1 MIGLLEMRRR
11 SLQFALVA
19 AIFTLIAYL
28 VLMIDGLGVGL
39 NDLAGSA
46 VRRFD
51 ADAIAYADTAGR
63 SILRSELSAAAVER
77 ARDLPGVT
85 ASGPLAYTAATY
97 RDAAGAVESAALLGY
112 DPESIGEPPVLEGR
126 PLTDADVRAVL
137 ADRRFLDSSGLKVGD
152 IVTIEHRLASVE
164 YQIAG
169 AIDQGAFFFQPVLYG
184 LRESVLDLKYGPAT
198 GGERPA
204 ASIILLQGE
213 NLTGIH
219 GGFDIVDKATAFANI
234 EGVAGQAS
242 TVASLRVL
250 GYVIGAL
257 VIGAFFFVLTLQ
269 KVGQI
274 GVLKAVGA
282 SSGFIVRQL
291 LTQVMAVALIGLAVA
306 VPLAFLTDRAIEA
319 GGDVVPIGFTTGSL
333 VTTVVA
339 LLVTAIAG
347 ALVCARQVVR
357 VDPLI
362 ALGQQQ

>member
-1 MIGLLEMRRR
+1 MIGLLEVRRR
-11 SLQFALVA
+11 PLQFALIG

-51 ADAIAYADTAGR
+51 ADAIAYSDTAGR
-63 SILRSELSAAAVER
+63 SILRSELSAEAVER
-77 ARDLPGVT
+77 AGQLSGVT
-85 ASGPLAYTAATY
+85 AAGPLAYTATTY
-97 RDAAGAVESAALLGY
+97 RDADDGVESAALLGY
-112 DPESIGEPPVLEGR
+112 DPGTIGEPEVVAGR
-126 PLTDADVRAVL
+126 PLTPADGQAVL
-137 ADRRFLDSSGLKVGD
+137 ADRRFLESAGLKVGD
-152 IVTIEHRLASVE
+152 TLTIEQRLRSVQLE
-164 YQIAG
+164 IAG
-169 AIDQGAFFFQPVLYG
+169 EIDQGAFFFQPVLYA
-184 LRESVLDLKYGPAT
+184 LRDTVLDLKYGPDTA
-198 GGERPA
+198 GRPA
-204 ASIILLQGE
+204 ASIVLLQGE
-213 NLTGIH
+213 DLVGIH
-219 GGFDIVDKATAFANI
+219 DGFDVIDKATAFANI

-282 SSGFIVRQL
+282 SSGFIIRQL
-291 LTQVMAVALIGLAVA
+291 IAQVLVVSLLGLAVA
-306 VPLAFLTDRAIEA
+306 VPLAFLTDWAIEA
-319 GGDVVPIGFTTGSL
+319 GGDLVPIDFTTNSL
-333 VTTVVA
+333 LTTAVA
-339 LLVTAIAG
+339 LLVTAILG
-347 ALVCARQVVR
+347 ALVCARQVAR

>member
-1 MIGLLEMRRR
+1 MIGLIEMRRR
-11 SLQFALVA
+11 WFQFALVG

-63 SILRSELSAAAVER
+63 SILRSELSAAAVDR
-77 ARDLPGVT
+77 AGALPGVG
-85 ASGPLAYTAATY
+85 AAGPLAYTATTY
-97 RDAAGAVESAALLGY
+97 RDASGGVESAALLGY
-112 DPESIGEPPVLEGR
+112 DPGTIAAPEVVEGR
-126 PLTDADVRAVL
+126 PLTPADRQAVL
-137 ADRRFLDSSGLKVGD
+137 ADRRFLESAGLEVGD
-152 IVTIEHRLASVE
+152 TLTIEQRLNRVQLE
-164 YQIAG
+164 IAG
-169 AIDQGAFFFQPVLYG
+169 AIDQGAFFFQPVLYA
-184 LRESVLDLKYGPAT
+184 LRESVLDLKYGPDT

-204 ASIILLQGE
+204 ASIVLLRGDD
-213 NLTGIH
+213 LTGLRDGLDVI
-219 GGFDIVDKATAFANI
+219 DKGTAFANI

-242 TVASLRVL
+242 TVASLRLL

-291 LTQVMAVALIGLAVA
+291 LVQVLVVALIGLGVA

-319 GGDVVPIGFTTGSL
+319 AGDVVPIGFTTRSL
-333 VTTVVA
+333 VTTAVA
-339 LLVTAIAG
+339 LLVTAILG
-347 ALVCARQVVR
+347 ALVCARQVAR